1 MNYDTEKN
9 CRSCEFAEEAG
20 DEIICSERGP
30 VSGNYCCRNFSYDP
44 TKQTQPEKNR
54 SAVPSEKRVVE
65 EKQQKQAESEHLNPE
80 LVSAVTATVLQT
92 LQATGNLPG
101 GNQAQEKS
109 QQEAK
114 SVDLIGLFFYI
125 LEKFWI
131 VLISAVLCAVL
142 MGVVAGKNVTTYS
155 STSKL
160 YIVNPNS
167 SGVNIADLQLGTVL
181 TLDYQEVFKTWEV
194 HEMVIEELGLP
205 YSYEQMQSMLTIVN
219 PEDTRILYITATST
233 DAKLSAD
240 IANAYAKAAKS
251 FIINTMKGEEP
262 SDFSIA
268 LEPSIGHSVSVTKK
282 IVVGFLVGSVLAVGL
297 LTLLFVLD
305 DRPRSPEDIRQFG
318 GIPTLAIFPSNVEK
332 RNRSSESKSLQ
343 SSATEEEEV
352 NFLEITNFPKL
363 NFACHEAMNTLCT
376 NLSYC
381 GKNVRKIMIT
391 SRYAGEGKSYVS
403 MNLLRTYSQLGRR
416 TILIDT
422 DLRASGIQSDYSLRY
437 STKTH
442 YGLSEYLSDQ
452 CELRDVI
459 YQTNLP
465 NTFMIPAGHQAPNPL
480 QLLDTKTMEQLIDT
494 LADDFDVVLV
504 DTPPI
509 GLLVDAVALAKYCDG
524 ALMVVGYR
532 KGKRREITDAVNNI
546 KQTDCKML
554 GAVLNGVQFHNLS
567 NKYYYYSS
575 ERYTMNYSKRYYSL
589 RKDRK

>member
-1 MNYDTEKN
+1 MLLEK
-9 CRSCEFAEEAG
+9 
-20 DEIICSERGP
+20 
-30 VSGNYCCRNFSYDP
+30 
-44 TKQTQPEKNR
+44 QMM
-54 SAVPSEKRVVE
+54 E
-65 EKQQKQAESEHLNPE
+65 EKQQKQTDAEHLNLE
-80 LVSAVTATVLQT
+80 LVNAVTTTVLQT
-92 LQATGNLPG
+92 LQATGHLSNDS
-101 GNQAQEKS
+101 NVTDKN
-109 QQEAK
+109 QQESATI
-114 SVDLIGLFFYI
+114 DLIGLFFYV

-131 VLISAVLCAVL
+131 VLVSAILCAVL
-142 MGVVAGKNVTTYS
+142 MFTVAGNSVTTYS

-205 YSYEQMQSMLTIVN
+205 YTYEQMQSMLTIVN

-233 DAKLSAD
+233 DAKMAAD
-240 IANAYAKAAKS
+240 IANAYAKAAKR

-282 IVVGFLVGSVLAVGL
+282 TAIGFLVGSVLAVAV
-297 LTLLFVLD
+297 LTLLYVLD
-305 DRPRSPEDIRQFG
+305 DRPRSPQDIRQFG

-332 RNRSSESKSLQ
+332 RSNGKFFNPKSLQ
-343 SSATEEEEV
+343 STACEEEGV

-381 GKNVRKIMIT
+381 GKNMRKIMIT

-403 MNLLRTYSQLGRR
+403 MNLLRTYSQLGRK

-437 STKTH
+437 NTKNH
-442 YGLSEYLSDQ
+442 FGLSEYLSGQ
-452 CELRDVI
+452 CGLSEVI

-465 NTFMIPAGHQAPNPL
+465 NTFMIAAGHQAPNPL

-494 LADDFDVVLV
+494 LAADFDVVLV

-546 KQTDCKML
+546 KQTGCKML
-554 GAVLNGVQFHNLS
+554 GAVLNGVQFNNLS

-589 RKDRK
+589 RKERK

>member
-1 MNYDTEKN
+1 MIDDN
-9 CRSCEFAEEAG
+9 
-20 DEIICSERGP
+20 
-30 VSGNYCCRNFSYDP
+30 
-44 TKQTQPEKNR
+44 
-54 SAVPSEKRVVE
+54 
-65 EKQQKQAESEHLNPE
+65 QQKQTNAAQLNPE
-80 LVSAVTATVLQT
+80 LVSAVTSTVLQT
-92 LQATGNLPG
+92 LQATGHLPEG
-101 GNQAQEKS
+101 TQVTDKN
-109 QQEAK
+109 QQESATI
-114 SVDLIGLFFYI
+114 DLIGLFFYI
-125 LEKFWI
+125 LEKFWV
-131 VLISAVLCAVL
+131 VLISAVLGAVL
-142 MGVVAGKNVTTYS
+142 LGVFAGNSVTTYS
-155 STSKL
+155 ATSKL

-205 YSYEQMQSMLTIVN
+205 YTYEQMQSMLTIVN
-219 PEDTRILYITATST
+219 PEDTRILYITATSP
-233 DAKLSAD
+233 DAKMAAD
-240 IANAYAKAAKS
+240 IANAYAKAAKR

-268 LEPSIGHSVSVTKK
+268 LEPSIGHGVSMAKNV
-282 IVVGFLVGSVLAVGL
+282 IVGFMVGSVLAVGI

-318 GIPTLAIFPSNVEK
+318 SIPTLAIFPANAEK
-332 RNRSSESKSLQ
+332 RNGGKFSNPKSKNNTTQ
-343 SSATEEEEV
+343 EGNEV

-363 NFACHEAMNTLCT
+363 NFACNEAMNTLCT

-437 STKTH
+437 STKNH
-442 YGLSEYLSDQ
+442 YGLSEYLSGQ
-452 CELRDVI
+452 CRLNEVI
-459 YQTNLP
+459 YRTNLP

-480 QLLDTKTMEQLIDT
+480 QLLDTKTMEKLIDT
-494 LADDFDVVLV
+494 LAGAFDVVLV

-532 KGKRREITDAVNNI
+532 KGKRREIADAVDNI
-546 KQTDCKML
+546 KQTGCKML
-554 GAVLNGVQFHNLS
+554 GAVLNGVQFNNLS

-575 ERYTMNYSKRYYSL
+575 ERYTMNYSKRYYSV
-589 RKDRK
+589 RKKHK